1 METRQKMNLF
11 YQLLGKIFYAAANA
25 DKNLRPEEQKVLKDL
40 VQSEW
45 VPLENSVDVYGSD
58 AAFQI
63 EYVFD
68 ILFETGPPTGD
79 VLQELDTFK
88 THHPSLFSADMNRRI
103 VRTAGKITD
112 AVASKNKNELVFLS
126 RLEATLKKEDD

>member
-25 DKNLRPEEQKVLKDL
+25 DKNLRPEERQVLKDL
-40 VQSEW
+40 VKSEW
-45 VPLENSVDVYGSD
+45 VPLENSVDPYGSD

-63 EYVFD
+63 EYMFD
-68 ILFETGPPTGD
+68 ILFETEPPTGH
-79 VLQELDTFK
+79 VLDELEDFK
-88 THHPSLFSADMNRRI
+88 THHPSLFTGDMNSRI

-112 AVASKNKNELVFLS
+112 AVARKNKNELVFLS
-126 RLEATLKKEDD
+126 RLESTLKNGMG